1 MELKYLSTSQVF
13 INTGMRERSIAYS
26 RLVDGNSRQDL
37 DVEDWRKLLCSL
49 ENSTVRLLSPNP
61 AIKPRCRALRTLNH
75 LLSFYLSLFPSRL
88 AQTGL

>member
-37 DVEDWRKLLCSL
+37 DIEDWRKLH
-49 ENSTVRLLSPNP
+49 V
-61 AIKPRCRALRTLNH
+61 ALKIQH
-75 LLSFYLSLFPSRL
+75 AASES
-88 AQTGL
+88 

>member
-37 DVEDWRKLLCSL
+37 DIEDWRKLC
-49 ENSTVRLLSPNP
+49 V
-61 AIKPRCRALRTLNH
+61 
-75 LLSFYLSLFPSRL
+75 
-88 AQTGL
+88 GLKIQHAASES

>member
-37 DVEDWRKLLCSL
+37 DIEDWRKLCVGLK
-49 ENSTVRLLSPNP
+49 
-61 AIKPRCRALRTLNH
+61 IQRAA
-75 LLSFYLSLFPSRL
+75 SES
-88 AQTGL
+88 

>member
-37 DVEDWRKLLCSL
+37 DIEDWRKLHVALK
-49 ENSTVRLLSPNP
+49 
-61 AIKPRCRALRTLNH
+61 IQRAA
-75 LLSFYLSLFPSRL
+75 SES
-88 AQTGL
+88 

>member
-37 DVEDWRKLLCSL
+37 DIEDRRKLKC
-49 ENSTVRLLSPNP
+49 VAPKIQP
-61 AIKPRCRALRTLNH
+61 AA
-75 LLSFYLSLFPSRL
+75 SES
-88 AQTGL
+88 

>member
-37 DVEDWRKLLCSL
+37 DVEDWRKLC
-49 ENSTVRLLSPNP
+49 V
-61 AIKPRCRALRTLNH
+61 
-75 LLSFYLSLFPSRL
+75 
-88 AQTGL
+88 GLKIQSAASES

>member
-37 DVEDWRKLLCSL
+37 DIEDWKKLYG
-49 ENSTVRLLSPNP
+49 
-61 AIKPRCRALRTLNH
+61 ALKIEH
-75 LLSFYLSLFPSRL
+75 AASES
-88 AQTGL
+88 